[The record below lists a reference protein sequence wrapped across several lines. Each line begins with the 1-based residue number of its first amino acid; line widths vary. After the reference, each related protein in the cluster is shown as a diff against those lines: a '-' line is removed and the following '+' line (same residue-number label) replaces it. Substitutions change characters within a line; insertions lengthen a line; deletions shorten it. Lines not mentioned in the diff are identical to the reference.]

1 MDVGKQITE
10 LQHMTSGQLR
20 QKYEDVF
27 GEPTRTG
34 NKAFLVKRI
43 AWRIQSL
50 DEGTLSERA
59 RRRAAELARDS
70 DIRMTMP
77 RGPKLSEGAKQRTT
91 VVPVPGLG
99 DDRLPVVGTILTR
112 EYQGRLIQVKV
123 LANGFEYEGDRY
135 KTLSAVAK
143 VVTDTHWNGYVFFGL
158 KPARK
163 ESR

>member
-50 DEGTLSERA
+50 GEGTLSERA

-91 VVPVPGLG
+91 VVPVPSLG

-112 EYQGRLIQVKV
+112 EYQGRLI
-123 LANGFEYEGDRY
+123 
-135 KTLSAVAK
+135 
-143 VVTDTHWNGYVFFGL
+143 
-158 KPARK
+158 
-163 ESR
+163 